1 MLIIRMKTGDW
12 SLFDFVDPPRNAALR
27 PSDRVVGEH
36 EASVQKIHIEHFLLT
51 AILRI
56 PLIKLLVLPPSS
68 GCEASLGGTKKASRI
83 RITGKKSTTSEV
95 TTSPEAAGELTAPE
109 GATVTSAPAIV
120 SPRPAPKRRRTI
132 TFLSTFQTTKTAQL
146 LHTDTIAEA
155 QVEGGS
161 SLPLTSG
168 EIATSAI
175 GGQSVSLAELIS
187 QASVLPVC
195 SLMPPPLFTA
205 FVMIITNPVS
215 TPLFSSS
222 TPTSMFDSPMG
233 DFPVSGREIPTTSA
247 GGEST
252 TAKEMTVSDT
262 GGPIVILLMMGSV
275 CSMICISPLCAG
287 IRLPR
292 INVISLS
299 GRLRNHLGLFPP
311 PQVVHHWFERAYPP
325 AEYAYVEGLDNEH
338 LMNTTMVDAVSGP
351 RRLAEI
357 RRRWMHDNNE
367 LHQARMTIQELV
379 DEKSHLES
387 QLHAAS
393 VREGRFLLEKNKV
406 EDDLK
411 HVTAN
416 LAEERITS
424 ARDVV
429 EKEHI
434 ISHAKAVQEELER
447 KAVNEARMVRSEL
460 STEMERYH
468 IDTDFVYQ
476 VQERYQ
482 GLTLSRRHLRPRPG
496 PNRLSPRS
504 AKKNLESFNKYVTP
518 LSPKRIN
525 FFKLLPP
532 SRLILRRRKVL
543 WTNPTLRWIA

>member
-262 GGPIVILLMMGSV
+262 GGPI
-275 CSMICISPLCAG
+275 
-287 IRLPR
+287 
-292 INVISLS
+292 
-299 GRLRNHLGLFPP
+299 
-311 PQVVHHWFERAYPP
+311 
-325 AEYAYVEGLDNEH
+325 GLDNEH